1 MLFSR
6 HFRGRHPLRTAR
18 ISRRLRKQR
27 HWITLPSSLANLQPG
42 LPVLL
47 SRCPL
52 PVSTAYLFQGLE
64 AGRITKNIPR
74 TPKSDGRVKH
84 NFRNYAKNIS
94 IASPPY
100 LQPRRLCIRP
110 CSWMFCNFFFAQP
123 QLSSDLGVDWEA
135 WAGLDYIREA
145 CYPWVKFLVTIL
157 SSSLDRV
164 IFSTLGFFL
173 ASPFLSFFDVT
184 VSHDIWFQRLFL
196 FAKSFL

>member
-1 MLFSR
+1 
-6 HFRGRHPLRTAR
+6 
-18 ISRRLRKQR
+18 
-27 HWITLPSSLANLQPG
+27 
-42 LPVLL
+42 
-47 SRCPL
+47 
-52 PVSTAYLFQGLE
+52 
-64 AGRITKNIPR
+64 
-74 TPKSDGRVKH
+74 
-84 NFRNYAKNIS
+84 
-94 IASPPY
+94 
-100 LQPRRLCIRP
+100 
-110 CSWMFCNFFFAQP
+110 MFCNFFFAQP

-145 CYPWVKFLVTIL
+145 CCPWVKFLLTVL